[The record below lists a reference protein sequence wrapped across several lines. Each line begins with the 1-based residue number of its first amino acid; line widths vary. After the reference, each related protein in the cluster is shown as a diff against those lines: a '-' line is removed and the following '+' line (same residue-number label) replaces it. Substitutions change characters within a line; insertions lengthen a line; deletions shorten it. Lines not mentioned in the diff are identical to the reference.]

1 MPGGRAPW
9 ICEGGVGWLG
19 MGLVGLVGEG
29 RVWCTLTSSFWRRLL
44 LIAAMVAVLC
54 LEGWVEVAVLIDRS
68 ARLLFLLLLLR

>member
-1 MPGGRAPW
+1 
-9 ICEGGVGWLG
+9 
-19 MGLVGLVGEG
+19 LVGGG